1 MEIKVNSYRLVI
13 SSVEGDYKLNATL
26 NIEGTNKRVEGGMV
40 SNSNK
45 NIATFYS
52 NSDSDLNINYM
63 GLSITEQQSL
73 NTVINNF
80 IDSAKKVEPSI
91 NTAV

>member
-13 SSVEGDYKLNATL
+13 SSVEGDYQLNATL
-26 NIEGTNKRVEGGMV
+26 NIEGTNKRVEGGTV

-52 NSDSDLNINYM
+52 NNDSDLNINYM

-80 IDSAKKVEPSI
+80 IDLAKKIEPSI
-91 NTAV
+91 NAAV

>member
-26 NIEGTNKRVEGGMV
+26 NIEGTNKRVEGGTV

-80 IDSAKKVEPSI
+80 IDLAKKIEPSI
-91 NTAV
+91 NAAV

>member
-52 NSDSDLNINYM
+52 NSDSDLSINYM
-63 GLSITEQQSL
+63 GLSVTEQQSL

-80 IDSAKKVEPSI
+80 IDLAKKIEPSI
-91 NTAV
+91 NAAV

>member
-40 SNSNK
+40 SDSNK

-80 IDSAKKVEPSI
+80 IDLAKKIEPSI
-91 NTAV
+91 NAAV